1 MGKSG
6 RPPRLPTIF
15 QKYDPPLYFVTI
27 CCANRKR
34 LLAND
39 AIHSAFREFAAR
51 GQRDQDIALG
61 RYVLMP
67 DHLHLFVC
75 GPPEFKLAQWVRML
89 KIALGKALKESEH
102 EPEFWQRGFFD
113 HVIRHLE
120 SYAEKWE
127 YVRLNPVRAGLV
139 SRADDWPYQGEIIV
153 IDQAGKSL

>member
-6 RPPRLPTIF
+6 RPPSLPTIF

-102 EPEFWQRGFFD
+102 EP
-113 HVIRHLE
+113 
-120 SYAEKWE
+120 
-127 YVRLNPVRAGLV
+127 
-139 SRADDWPYQGEIIV
+139 
-153 IDQAGKSL
+153 